1 MSFRNISAWCIRNP
15 VPPIVLFILLLLAGV
30 VSFNRMDVNDNPDI
44 EFPAVQVIVAQPGAA
59 PSELETQVTQRV
71 EAAVRSVSG
80 VDEMSSYVSEGNS
93 RTMVQFA
100 IGTPIDRAYN
110 DVNQAISQIRSD
122 LPDGILEPQVVR
134 VDIAGG
140 PITYFAVETR
150 DMTLEQ
156 LSWFVDNTVAKE
168 LLSIPGMSQ
177 VRRSGGVDREIR
189 VILDPARM
197 QSYGLTASQVNQQ
210 LRQVNVNAAG
220 GRTEIAGSEQA
231 VRVLGNAAN
240 AFALGDTRISIG
252 NGRTIRLSDVAKVT
266 DGYAEQ
272 RNLAKIGGKQVL
284 SFSIEKAKGSSDVT
298 VHDETMKKLAEI
310 KKNNPKVDFKILFTR
325 TEYTKEQYRS
335 SMAAM
340 IEGAVLAV
348 VVVFLFLRDWRATLI
363 SALAIPLS
371 AIPTFWFMD
380 MMGFSLNGLSLLALS
395 LVAGVLV
402 DDAIVEIENIV
413 RHMRMGKTAYQ
424 AAIDAA
430 DEIGLAVVATT
441 MSIVAVFLPVA
452 LMPGVSGQFFIQFGM
467 TVVFA
472 VLVSLAVARMI
483 TPMIAAYFLSA
494 QGEQDHASGP
504 WVDRYERI
512 LAWTLDNS
520 KHQAKRATYALTSTR
535 LIYLIVPLVVAGF
548 VGLLQVATYFRP
560 VPAGQ
565 DAPNAAIHF
574 LLLTPLSIV
583 AAFLLVALF
592 LIIFGALAV
601 WTNRESLRSIALGY
615 ARFGVIV
622 VGVVALLWLV
632 GMLAPVTKALTVWAG
647 GMAFAVALGFL
658 AWLFGKLGMASWTF
672 SHWAMSMAQRARART
687 LDHRVWI
694 VGIGV
699 AAFATSIFLFA
710 TLPQQ
715 FQPTINSDYSQVRW
729 ELPPGSTLAQSEH
742 ISNEINDILEADKTV
757 ENAFYDV
764 NVGGG
769 TVYITLKKKRE
780 QTSVDWERGLQPK
793 MAAIPDARV
802 SFQSQSGG
810 FSGRDLTFIIGGD
823 DPALLERHAMKIV
836 GEMGK
841 LKELRSPRIEGDIPR
856 PEIIVKPRLDLA
868 AELGVTTSALSQT
881 IRIATIG
888 DIDQN
893 AAKFSLSDR
902 QIPIRVLL
910 SEDSRRALATIEN
923 LPVPTSRGTTVPL
936 KSVAEI
942 GFGAGPTELRRY
954 NQTRRIVIGADLA
967 PGLVTGDA
975 QKKIDALPAIKNMP
989 QGVRKIIQG
998 DAKWQAELINNF
1010 LIAVVSGLLLVFST
1024 LVLLY
1029 RRFLSPLVN
1038 MSSLLLAPLGGLL
1051 GLLITG
1057 MEISMPVYIGLLMLL
1072 GIVAKNSILLV
1083 DFAIEEM
1090 DHGVGKM
1097 EALLDAGR
1105 KRAQPIVMTTVAM
1118 VAGMVPTALSLSGD
1132 GAWRAPMGVVVIGG
1146 LTLSTLLT
1154 LLIVPA
1160 GFSLADSIEKR
1171 LGRFFSRNLLT
1182 YRKGDD
1188 VKPHGA
1194 AAPEPAE

>member
-15 VPPIVLFILLLLAGV
+15 VPPIVMFALLLLAGL

-44 EFPAVQVIVAQPGAA
+44 EFPAVQVIVVQPGAA
-59 PSELETQVTQRV
+59 PTELETQVTQRV
-71 EAAVRSVSG
+71 EAAVRGVSG

-140 PITYFAVETR
+140 PITYFAAETT

-156 LSWFVDNTVAKE
+156 LSWFVDNSVAKE

-231 VRVLGNAAN
+231 VRVLGNAGS
-240 AFALGDTRISIG
+240 AFKLGDSRIAIG
-252 NGRTIRLSDVAKVT
+252 GGRTIKLSDVAEVT

-272 RNLAKIGGKQVL
+272 RSLAKIKGRQVL
-284 SFSIEKAKGSSDVT
+284 SFSIEKAKGASDVT
-298 VHDETMKKLAEI
+298 IHDETMKKLEQI

-340 IEGAVLAV
+340 IEGAILAV

-424 AAIDAA
+424 ASIDAA

-452 LMPGVSGQFFIQFGM
+452 LMPGISGQFFIQFGM

-483 TPMIAAYFLSA
+483 TPMIAAYFLSS
-494 QGEQDHASGP
+494 QGEQEHASGP
-504 WVDRYERI
+504 WIDRYER
-512 LAWTLDNS
+512 LLVWTLDS
-520 KHQAKRATYALTSTR
+520 GKHRTIRARYEAFSTR
-535 LIYLIVPLVVAGF
+535 LTFLIGPAILAGLSVIYSIYF
-548 VGLLQVATYFRP
+548 YFRP
-560 VPAGQ
+560 VPIGQ
-565 DAPNAAIHF
+565 DAPNAGIHF
-574 LLLTPLSIV
+574 LLVTPLAAIIV
-583 AAFLLVALF
+583 FLLANLVGIL
-592 LIIFGALAV
+592 LGALA
-601 WTNRESLRSIALGY
+601 WRIGMQDFAFTN
-615 ARFGVIV
+615 
-622 VGVVALLWLV
+622 
-632 GMLAPVTKALTVWAG
+632 WAKF
-647 GMAFAVALGFL
+647 MV
-658 AWLFGKLGMASWTF
+658 
-672 SHWAMSMAQRARART
+672 QRAWAR
-687 LDHRVWI
+687 LFDHRVWI
-694 VGIGV
+694 VGIGF
-699 AAFATSIFLFA
+699 AAFAASVLLFA

-715 FQPTINSDYSQVRW
+715 FQPTINSDYSQVRYT
-729 ELPPGSTLAQSEH
+729 LPPGSTLSQSEH
-742 ISNEINDILEADKTV
+742 ISDQINAILSKDETV
-757 ENAFYDV
+757 ETAFYDV
-764 NVGGG
+764 RVGSGNVY
-769 TVYITLKKKRE
+769 VTLKKDRPLS
-780 QTSVDWERGLQPK
+780 SVEWERSLQPQL
-793 MAAIPDARV
+793 AAIPDARV
-802 SFQSQSGG
+802 NFQSQSGG
-810 FSGRDLTFIIGGD
+810 FSGRDITMVIGGD
-823 DPALLERHAMKIV
+823 DPVALERHARAIIGQMA
-836 GEMGK
+836 E
-841 LKELRSPRIEGDIPR
+841 LKELRGARIEGDIPR
-856 PEIIVKPRLDLA
+856 PEIIISPRMDLA
-868 AELGVTTSALSQT
+868 AELGVTTAALSQT
-881 IRIATIG
+881 IRVATLG

-910 SEDSRRALATIEN
+910 SGDSRRSLSTIEN

-942 GFGAGPTELRRY
+942 SFGAGPTELRRY

-967 PGLVTGDA
+967 PGLVTGNA
-975 QKKIDALPAIKNMP
+975 QEKIDALSTVQNMP
-989 QGVRKIIQG
+989 QGIRKVVQG
-998 DAKWQAELINNF
+998 DAKWQAELITNF
-1010 LIAVVSGLLLVFST
+1010 LIAVVSGLMLVFST

-1051 GLLITG
+1051 GLLVTG
-1057 MEISMPVYIGLLMLL
+1057 MEISMPVFIGLLMLL

-1090 DHGVGKM
+1090 DHGIAKGA
-1097 EALLDAGR
+1097 ALLDAGR

-1146 LTLSTLLT
+1146 LILSTLLT

-1182 YRKGDD
+1182 YEKGDD
-1188 VKPHGA
+1188 TKPLATPSPH
-1194 AAPEPAE
+1194 PAE